1 MTGTGFLCIIR
12 IDEYGGGNRVKK
24 TKYRIIALVILIA
37 AGFLTTIIKTNHSSQ
52 ALTAFLLPIRFTG
65 EYSLGGKPWQE
76 LTPASR
82 LPADGRELQLR
93 GHFDID
99 FTLEEVMLLY
109 LDHTDV
115 IIKIN
120 GQESVNTF
128 KPTERISEDFCGVY
142 WYECLMQG
150 VTKDDYIEI
159 ILQNAHGFGHN
170 SAYRDFVDRIYTA
183 PAYFLRGV
191 ILQMGS
197 MSRLLALVGAIL
209 SLVFLGFSLA
219 FLRMGFSSGGRLTIL
234 GLSSLLMSG
243 YIALDT
249 PDVALWSEVI
259 LANTSCLHLCMML
272 AALGFGF
279 FVADMFE
286 SEKKRIILVALYML
300 TIFDGTIILLSGAR
314 VIRICSMLL
323 PWVIVQS
330 VVSVILLGYLL
341 YVFMKA
347 EKVKDK
353 PLLLVLMAM
362 QILIL
367 MDLVG
372 SLAGWKH
379 AGICSKTGFILL
391 LLALLA
397 STMHVAPEK
406 YRQAM
411 RANQLE
417 GELEESRIAVMVS
430 QIHPHFLFNSLSV
443 IRHLCRTRPELA
455 CEALGD
461 FAAYLRA
468 NTDAL
473 TSTKLIP
480 FSQELRHIQS
490 YLKLEKLRMEERLSI
505 VYDIREEDFLLPPLT
520 VQPLIENAVKHGIF
534 YARNGGTVRLTT
546 FRQGNAVVI
555 EVSDD
560 GVGFDMEENVNAGD
574 RIYVGIRNVQTR
586 LNKML
591 RAQMTV
597 KSEAGKGTTVTI
609 RIG

>member
-1 MTGTGFLCIIR
+1 MSAK
-12 IDEYGGGNRVKK
+12 GGNPVKR
-24 TKYRIIALVILIA
+24 TKHMIIILVILIA
-37 AGFLTTIIKTNHSSQ
+37 AGFLTTIIKTQNSSQ
-52 ALTAFLLPIRFTG
+52 ALTAFLLPIRLVG
-65 EYSLGGKPWQE
+65 EYSLGDEPWQE

-82 LPADGRELQLR
+82 IPANHRELRIR

-99 FTLEEVMLLY
+99 FTLDEVVFLY
-109 LDHTDV
+109 LDHTDA

-128 KPTERISEDFCGVY
+128 KPTERIAEDFCGVY

-159 ILQNAHGFGHN
+159 MLHSAHGFGHN
-170 SAYRDFVDRIYTA
+170 SAYRNFIDRIYTA

-197 MSRLLALVGAIL
+197 MSRLLALAGAVL
-209 SLVFLGFSLA
+209 SLLILGFSLA
-219 FLRMGFSSGGRLTIL
+219 FSHMGVTSGTTLTLL
-234 GLSSLLMSG
+234 GVSSLLMSG

-249 PDVALWSEVI
+249 PDVALWSEMI
-259 LANTSCLHLCMML
+259 LTNTNYLHLCMML

-279 FVADMFE
+279 FIADMFE
-286 SEKKRIILVALYML
+286 SEKKRIIRAALFML

-323 PWVIVQS
+323 PWVIAQS
-330 VVSVILLGYLL
+330 IVSAVLLSYLIHL
-341 YVFMKA
+341 YFRA
-347 EKVKDK
+347 EAVKDK
-353 PLLLVLMAM
+353 YLLLVLLAM

-367 MDLVG
+367 IDLVG
-372 SLAGWKH
+372 SVLGWKYT
-379 AGICSKTGFILL
+379 GICSKTGFILL
-391 LLALLA
+391 LLIFLA
-397 STMHVAPEK
+397 WTMRIAPEK
-406 YRQAM
+406 YHQAM
-411 RANQLE
+411 RAKQLE

-430 QIHPHFLFNSLSV
+430 QIHPHFLFNSLSA

-455 CEALGD
+455 WEALGD
-461 FAAYLRA
+461 FASYLRA

-490 YLKLEKLRMEERLSI
+490 YLKLEKLRMEERLNI
-505 VYDIREEDFLLPPLT
+505 VYDIQEEDFLLPPLT

-534 YARNGGTVRLTT
+534 YKREGGTVRLAT
-546 FRQGNAVVI
+546 FKKGNAVVI

-560 GVGFDMEENVNAGD
+560 GVGFDMEENPQAED
-574 RIYVGIRNVQTR
+574 RVYVGIRNVQTR
-586 LNKML
+586 ISKML
-591 RAQMTV
+591 RAQMIV
-597 KSEAGKGTTVTI
+597 KSEMGKGTTVTI

>member
-1 MTGTGFLCIIR
+1 MNTK
-12 IDEYGGGNRVKK
+12 GGSRLKR
-24 TKYRIIALVILIA
+24 TKYMIIILVILIA

-52 ALTAFLLPIRFTG
+52 ALTAFLLPIRFVG
-65 EYSLGGKPWQE
+65 EYSLGDEPWRE
-76 LTPASR
+76 LTPVSK
-82 LPADGRELQLR
+82 LPADDRELRLR

-99 FTLEEVMLLY
+99 FTLDEVMFLY

-115 IIKIN
+115 IIKVN
-120 GQESVNTF
+120 GQEMVNTF
-128 KPTERISEDFCGVY
+128 MPTERMAEDFCGVY

-159 ILQNAHGFGHN
+159 MLHCAHDFGHN
-170 SAYRDFVDRIYTA
+170 NAYHDFVDRFYTA

-191 ILQMGS
+191 ILQMGT
-197 MSRLLALVGAIL
+197 MSRMMALMGVVL
-209 SLVFLGFSLA
+209 SLLILGFSLA
-219 FLRMGFSSGGRLTIL
+219 FSRMGFSSGGKLTIL

-259 LANTSCLHLCMML
+259 LTNTSGLHLCMML

-279 FVADMFE
+279 FIMDVFE
-286 SEKKRIILVALYML
+286 HEKKRVAMIALYAMA
-300 TIFDGTIILLSGAR
+300 IFDGAVILLSGGR

-323 PWVIVQS
+323 PWVIMQS
-330 VVSVILLGYLL
+330 IVSIVLLAYMLKALLSASMEKDNHLLVVCVVMQALILLDLAGTLL
-341 YVFMKA
+341 
-347 EKVKDK
+347 
-353 PLLLVLMAM
+353 
-362 QILIL
+362 
-367 MDLVG
+367 
-372 SLAGWKH
+372 GWKH
-379 AGICSKTGFILL
+379 AGVFSKTGFFLL
-391 LLALLA
+391 LLVFLVW
-397 STMHVAPEK
+397 TMYSVPEK

-417 GELEESRIAVMVS
+417 AELEESHIALLVT
-430 QIHPHFLFNSLSV
+430 QIHPHFLFNSLSA

-455 CEALGD
+455 WEALGD
-461 FAAYLRA
+461 FATYLRA

-490 YLKLEKLRMEERLSI
+490 YLKLEKLRMDERLSI
-505 VYDIREEDFLLPPLT
+505 VYDIQEEDFLLPPLT

-534 YARNGGTVRLTT
+534 YARNGGTVRLAT
-546 FRQGNAVVI
+546 FKQGGAVVI
-555 EVSDD
+555 EISDD
-560 GVGFDMEENVNAGD
+560 GVGFNMEENFNADD
-574 RIYVGIRNVQTR
+574 RVYVGIHNVQTR
-586 LNKML
+586 LSKML

-597 KSEAGKGTTVTI
+597 KSEMGKGTTVTI

>member
-1 MTGTGFLCIIR
+1 MKRTRAMII
-12 IDEYGGGNRVKK
+12 V
-24 TKYRIIALVILIA
+24 LVILIA

-52 ALTAFLLPIRFTG
+52 ASMAFLLPIRFVG
-65 EYSLGGKPWQE
+65 EYSLGDEPWRE

-82 LPADGRELQLR
+82 IPADDRELRLR

-99 FTLEEVMLLY
+99 FTLEEVMFFY
-109 LDHTDV
+109 LDHTDM
-115 IIKIN
+115 IIKVN

-128 KPTERISEDFCGVY
+128 KPTERIAEDFCGVY
-142 WYECLMQG
+142 WYDCLLQG

-159 ILQNAHGFGHN
+159 LLHGAHNFGHN

-183 PAYFLRGV
+183 PVYYLRGA
-191 ILQMGS
+191 IMQMGS
-197 MSRLLALVGAIL
+197 LNRILALSGVVL
-209 SLVFLGFSLA
+209 SLMILGFSLA
-219 FLRMGFSSGGRLTIL
+219 FLRMGISISGKMTIF
-234 GLSSLLMSG
+234 GLSSLMMSG

-259 LANTSCLHLCMML
+259 LTNTSGLHLCMMF

-279 FVADMFE
+279 FIADMFE
-286 SEKKRIILVALYML
+286 SEKKRIILVALAIL
-300 TIFDGTIILLSGAR
+300 AVFDGAVILLSGMR
-314 VIRICSMLL
+314 MIRICSMLL

-330 VVSVILLGYLL
+330 AVSAVLLGYLVHL
-341 YVFMKA
+341 FFNAKMVT
-347 EKVKDK
+347 DK
-353 PLLLVLMAM
+353 YLLLVLMAM
-362 QILIL
+362 KILIL
-367 MDLVG
+367 IDLVG
-372 SLAGWKH
+372 SLLCWKH

-391 LLALLA
+391 MLIFLAWV
-397 STMHVAPEK
+397 MQIAPEK

-411 RANQLE
+411 RAHQLE

-430 QIHPHFLFNSLSV
+430 QIHPHFLFNSLSA

-455 CEALGD
+455 WEAMGD
-461 FAAYLRA
+461 FASYLRA

-490 YLKLEKLRMEERLSI
+490 YLKLEKLRMEERLNI
-505 VYDIREEDFLLPPLT
+505 VYDIQEEDFLLPPLS
-520 VQPLIENAVKHGIF
+520 VQPLVENSVKHGLF
-534 YARNGGTVRLTT
+534 YAKNGGTVRLST
-546 FRQGNAVVI
+546 FRQGSAVVI

-560 GVGFDMEENVNAGD
+560 GVGFDMEESFREDD
-574 RIYVGIRNVQTR
+574 RVYVGIHNVQTR
-586 LNKML
+586 LRKLL

-597 KSEAGKGTTVTI
+597 KSEIGKGTTVTI